1 MEGFPASGA
10 LRQQRQGRARI
21 RLPPAVAFVV
31 RRAAA
36 GLLTLL
42 IVSILIFAGTD
53 LLPGNA
59 ARAILGQRATPQAL
73 SALEAQLHLN
83 RPAPARYWTWFSGF
97 VRGDFGSSAAGVIT
111 SESHPSVSSVIAAP
125 LGYSALLAAVT
136 FVVLVPLAL
145 LIGVFAATRAGRPVD
160 HAISVGSLSV
170 VSLPEFVTGSLL
182 VAVFAGALQWLPGV
196 SLVPPGQ
203 SVLETPNILVLPVLT
218 LLAASLAYTTRFIR
232 ASVLES
238 LRSDYVAA
246 ARLGGVGARRV
257 LWRYAVRNALAPT
270 VQVVAQT
277 AQWLVGGIVITETV
291 FAYPGIGKTLV
302 DAVSVRDVPV
312 VQSVTLLLAAFYIA
326 LNILADLI
334 VVLLVPKLRTAQ

>member
-1 MEGFPASGA
+1 VSTSGPPWRLHPAA
-10 LRQQRQGRARI
+10 AFLAR
-21 RLPPAVAFVV
+21 RL
-31 RRAAA
+31 AA
-36 GLLTLL
+36 GLLILL

-59 ARAILGQRATPQAL
+59 ARAILGQRATPQAV
-73 SALEAQLHLN
+73 AELEAQLHLD
-83 RPAPARYWTWFSGF
+83 RPAPERYWTWLSSF
-97 VRGDFGSSAAGVIT
+97 VRGDFGTSAAGVIT
-111 SESHPSVSSVIAAP
+111 SESHASVSSVIAAP

-136 FVVLVPLAL
+136 AVLLLPLAL
-145 LIGVFAATRAGRPVD
+145 ALGVFAATRAGRPVD
-160 HAISVGSLSV
+160 HAISVGSLGV

-182 VAVFAGALQWLPGV
+182 VALFAGALGWLPGV
-196 SLVPPGQ
+196 SLVLPGQ
-203 SVLETPNILVLPVLT
+203 SVLATPDILVLPVLT

-232 ASVLES
+232 ASVVET

-246 ARLGGVGARRV
+246 ARLGGVGAQRV

-312 VQSVTLLLAAFYIA
+312 VQSIALLLAAFYIG
-326 LNILADLI
+326 LNILADLV